1 MELEGEH
8 EPTGRFRWVLSSTEP
23 LVAGFNASD
32 ILPAHGAE
40 EFNLTYQAEPA
51 EIMMHTNMTV
61 SGWEDVGDLVAKG
74 RITVTH
80 GEEEASHA
88 FLGMGSSS
96 SSELCSIFRFA
107 ESTGCVFLKHCLC
120 FRFSFR
126 RNLVPLFVSQ
136 KALAVS
142 S

>member
-1 MELEGEH
+1 VEPLDVFHNYQPGRVVDRRLKADLLMELEGEH
-8 EPTGRFRWVLSSTEP
+8 EPTGRFRWVMSSTEP

-32 ILPAHGAE
+32 ILLAHGAE

-51 EIMMHTNMTV
+51 EIMMHTNMTG

-96 SSELCSIFRFA
+96 SSELCSIF
-107 ESTGCVFLKHCLC
+107 
-120 FRFSFR
+120 
-126 RNLVPLFVSQ
+126 VSQ
-136 KALAVS
+136 KALVVS